1 MLGPQARR
9 GDGRGLGRWRAA
21 LLPLHC
27 RRKPGGQG
35 QGRGEVVT
43 SEPSLEAVSRL
54 MELFCVSSAA
64 VATGLHVS
72 VNTHISLC
80 PEERVFTKCT
90 LKIKFLKT
98 KREKIFRD
106 EQ

>member
-1 MLGPQARR
+1 MGLKRVVVMGAVSDCGVRRYSVTLQEETRRPGARA
-9 GDGRGLGRWRAA
+9 GRGCDLRAV
-21 LLPLHC
+21 P
-27 RRKPGGQG
+27 
-35 QGRGEVVT
+35 RG
-43 SEPSLEAVSRL
+43 VSRL
-54 MELFCVSSAA
+54 MELFCVSTAA

-72 VNTHISLC
+72 INTHISLC

-98 KREKIFRD
+98 KREKILRD

>member
-1 MLGPQARR
+1 MVACGVTPATLQEETRR
-9 GDGRGLGRWRAA
+9 
-21 LLPLHC
+21 
-27 RRKPGGQG
+27 PGA
-35 QGRGEVVT
+35 GRGEVVI

-54 MELFCVSSAA
+54 MELFCVSSAE

>member
-1 MLGPQARR
+1 MDAVSDGGVRRYSRYTAGGNPEARGRARR
-9 GDGRGLGRWRAA
+9 GCDLRAIPRGSVQAD
-21 LLPLHC
+21 
-27 RRKPGGQG
+27 
-35 QGRGEVVT
+35 
-43 SEPSLEAVSRL
+43 
-54 MELFCVSSAA
+54 ELFCVSSAA